1 LQSAQELVA
10 RAATESTMQAGK
22 GDGVI
27 LLVGV
32 TGGTGSSVVSGLLA
46 AGVESSKLRVLTRS
60 PEGAAARN
68 LAAIGVQ
75 AIAGDLDN
83 ADSLYGALNGRAIH
97 ATSYHQSDLLHFD

>member
-10 RAATESTMQAGK
+10 RAAAESTQAGK

-46 AGVESSKLRVLTRS
+46 SGVESLKLRVLTRS

-75 AIAGDLDN
+75 ASTGDLDD
-83 ADSLYGALNGRAIH
+83 ADSLNDALNGRAID
-97 ATSYHQSDLLHFD
+97 ATSYHQSDILHFD